1 MEERR
6 KREQAG
12 ILMMVACAQLDF
24 SRLPAWRLRRSCQGS
39 CSTLQDE
46 FAANG
51 ENFVAPHRRIKRL
64 SRAAVDLIN
73 RDMTAFLSTRRW

>member
-1 MEERR
+1 MEKRR

-12 ILMMVACAQLDF
+12 ILMMVACASWS
-24 SRLPAWRLRRSCQGS
+24 SRPWRLRRSCQGN

-51 ENFVAPHRRIKRL
+51 ENFVAAHRG
-64 SRAAVDLIN
+64 
-73 RDMTAFLSTRRW
+73 

>member
-1 MEERR
+1 MEKRR

-12 ILMMVACAQLDF
+12 ILMMVACASWS
-24 SRLPAWRLRRSCQGS
+24 SRPWRLRRSCQGN

-51 ENFVAPHRRIKRL
+51 ENFVAAHRRMKP
-64 SRAAVDLIN
+64 
-73 RDMTAFLSTRRW
+73 RRSIRSIET